1 MKNQLIAAAV
11 SAALFAMTHNAYA
24 TNGDQ
29 MFAMSAAQAGM
40 GGATVAQAQDAVT
53 VLVNP
58 AGMADLGI
66 TDVRMD
72 LGFGLLNPPRE
83 VNGQES
89 DSNWYMMPTGAAVF
103 KVNDKLFLGMGLGGI
118 SGMGVNVP
126 DILLAPGSQPMVTT
140 KQVFR
145 FSPAAAYKVN
155 DALTLGASLNIVN
168 QSLAMSMPVPNPASP
183 PPTIQVNLPQNQQ
196 FGFGATLG
204 ATYKINPNLQAG
216 FTWVTKTDISDMEY
230 NTDKGLVSF
239 DMDMPASVAFG
250 LAFRPMPGLLVEAD
264 IKRIFFNDVM
274 DRIDVTKPATLVMPN
289 PLAFGWDDQTVF
301 SIGVKKDM
309 GPMSISVGYN
319 YGESPI
325 GPEDV
330 NMNLGS
336 TAIVEHHLSFGL
348 TRKFSDKVS
357 GSFAYTHA
365 FENDLTSSVAP
376 YNTIEISQNQYNFNI
391 AYQF

>member
-1 MKNQLIAAAV
+1 MKKQLLSAAV
-11 SAALFAMTHNAYA
+11 STALLVMAHSAHA

-83 VNGQES
+83 VNGQTS
-89 DSNWYMMPTGAAVF
+89 DSDWYMMPTGAAVF
-103 KVNDKLFLGMGLGGI
+103 NVNNRLFLGMGLGGI
-118 SGMGVNVP
+118 SGMGVNVN
-126 DILLAPGSQPMVTT
+126 DIYPGMAGNQPVVTT

-145 FSPAAAYKVN
+145 FSPAAAFKVN
-155 DALTLGASLNIVN
+155 DVLTLGASLNIVN
-168 QSLAMSMPVPNPASP
+168 QSLSMSFVGGGGAQ
-183 PPTIQVNLPQNQQ
+183 INLPQNQQ

-204 ATYKINPNLQAG
+204 ATYKINPRLQAG
-216 FTWVTKTDISDMEY
+216 LTWASKTDVSDMEY
-230 NTDKGLVSF
+230 HTPTGTTRF
-239 DMDMPASVAFG
+239 DMDIPATVAFG
-250 LAFRPMPGLLVEAD
+250 LAFKPMPGLLVEAD

-274 DRIDVTKPATLVMPN
+274 NRVIVTNPQPGMPPA
-289 PLAFGWDDQTVF
+289 LAFGWDDQTVY

-309 GPMSISVGYN
+309 GPMAISVGYN
-319 YGESPI
+319 YGKSPI
-325 GPEDV
+325 GAEDV
-330 NMNLGS
+330 NANLGS

-348 TRKFSDKVS
+348 TRTFSDKVS

-365 FENDLTSSVAP
+365 FENDLTSNVAGQP
-376 YNTIEISQNQYNFNI
+376 ANTIKINQNQYNVSV
-391 AYQF
+391 AYKF

>member
-1 MKNQLIAAAV
+1 MNKQLLAVAV
-11 SAALFAMTHNAYA
+11 SAALYALSTGAHA

-58 AGMADLGI
+58 AGMADLGMK
-66 TDVRMD
+66 DVRMD

-89 DSNWYMMPTGAAVF
+89 DSDWYMMPTGAAVF

-118 SGMGVNVP
+118 SGMGVNVD
-126 DILLAPGSQPMVTT
+126 DINAVMGGNQPVVTT

-145 FSPAAAYKVN
+145 FSPAAAFKVN

-168 QSLAMSMPVPNPASP
+168 QSLAMSFVGGGG
-183 PPTIQVNLPQNQQ
+183 TQINLPQNQQ

-204 ATYKINPNLQAG
+204 ATYKFNPKLQAG
-216 FTWVTKTDISDMEY
+216 LTWVSKTDVSDMEY
-230 NTDKGLVSF
+230 NTPTGTTSF
-239 DMDMPASVAFG
+239 DMDMPASLAFG

-264 IKRIFFNDVM
+264 VKQIFFNDVM
-274 DRIDVTKPATLVMPN
+274 ERVSVTNPQPGMP
-289 PLAFGWDDQTVF
+289 PVLAFGWDDQTVF
-301 SIGVKKDM
+301 SIGVKKEM
-309 GPMSISVGYN
+309 GPMTISLGYN

-376 YNTIEISQNQYNFNI
+376 FNTIEISQNQYNLNI
-391 AYQF
+391 SYLF

>member
-1 MKNQLIAAAV
+1 MKKQLVAAAV
-11 SAALFAMTHNAYA
+11 AAAILALTHNAHA

-58 AGMADLGI
+58 AGMADLGMK
-66 TDVRMD
+66 DVRMD

-89 DSNWYMMPTGAAVF
+89 DSDWYMMPTGAAVF
-103 KVNDKLFLGMGLGGI
+103 NVNDRLFLGMGLGGI
-118 SGMGVNVP
+118 SGMGVNVD
-126 DILLAPGSQPMVTT
+126 DIYAAMPGNQPVVTT

-155 DALTLGASLNIVN
+155 DALSLGASLNVVN
-168 QSLAMSMPVPNPASP
+168 QSLSMSFVGGGG
-183 PPTIQVNLPQNQQ
+183 TQVDLPQNQQ

-204 ATYKINPNLQAG
+204 ATYKINPTLQAG
-216 FTWVTKTDISDMEY
+216 LTWVSKTDVSDMEY
-230 NTDKGLVSF
+230 NTTTGTTSF
-239 DMDMPASVAFG
+239 DMDIPASVAFG
-250 LAFRPMPGLLVEAD
+250 LAFKPMPGLLVEAD
-264 IKRIFFNDVM
+264 IKRIFFNDVI
-274 DRIDVTKPATLVMPN
+274 DRISVTNPQPGMPGV
-289 PLAFGWDDQTVF
+289 LAFGWDDQTVY
-301 SIGVKKDM
+301 SIGVKKEM
-309 GPMSISVGYN
+309 GKMAVSVGYN

-330 NMNLGS
+330 NANLGS

-365 FENDLTSSVAP
+365 FENELTSNVVGQPA
-376 YNTIEISQNQYNFNI
+376 NTITINQNQYNLNVSYLF
-391 AYQF
+391 

>member
-1 MKNQLIAAAV
+1 MNKQLLAAAV
-11 SAALFAMTHNAYA
+11 SAALYALSTGAHA

-89 DSNWYMMPTGAAVF
+89 DSDWYMMPTGAAVF

-118 SGMGVNVP
+118 SGMGVNVD
-126 DILLAPGSQPMVTT
+126 DINAVMGGNQPVVTT

-145 FSPAAAYKVN
+145 FSPAAAFKVN

-168 QSLAMSMPVPNPASP
+168 QSLAMSFVGGGG
-183 PPTIQVNLPQNQQ
+183 TQINLPQNQQ

-204 ATYKINPNLQAG
+204 ATYKFNPKLQAG
-216 FTWVTKTDISDMEY
+216 LTWVSKTDVSDMEY
-230 NTDKGLVSF
+230 NTPTGTTSF
-239 DMDMPASVAFG
+239 DMDMPASLAFG

-264 IKRIFFNDVM
+264 VKQIFFNDVM
-274 DRIDVTKPATLVMPN
+274 ERVSVTNPQPGMP
-289 PLAFGWDDQTVF
+289 PVLAFGWDDQTVF
-301 SIGVKKDM
+301 SIGVKKEM
-309 GPMSISVGYN
+309 GPMTISLGYN

-376 YNTIEISQNQYNFNI
+376 FNTIEISQNQYNFNI
-391 AYQF
+391 SYQF

>member
-1 MKNQLIAAAV
+1 MEMKKQLIAVAV
-11 SAALFAMTHNAYA
+11 SAALFTLSTGAHA

-58 AGMADLGI
+58 AGMADLDI

-89 DSNWYMMPTGAAVF
+89 GSDWYMMPTGAAVF
-103 KVNDKLFLGMGLGGI
+103 KVNDRLFLGMGLGGI
-118 SGMGVNVP
+118 SGMGVNVD
-126 DILLAPGSQPMVTT
+126 DISPAPLTPIQPIVTT

-168 QSLAMSMPVPNPASP
+168 QSLAMSFVGGGG
-183 PPTIQVNLPQNQQ
+183 TQVNLPQNQQ

-204 ATYKINPNLQAG
+204 ATYKINPTLQAG
-216 FTWVTKTDISDMEY
+216 LTWVTKTDVSDMEY
-230 NTDKGLVSF
+230 NTPTGTTSF
-239 DMDMPASVAFG
+239 DMDIPASVAFG
-250 LAFRPMPGLLVEAD
+250 LAFKPMPGLLVEAD
-264 IKRIFFNDVM
+264 IKRIFFNDV
-274 DRIDVTKPATLVMPN
+274 IGSITVTNPQPGMPPN
-289 PLAFGWDDQTVF
+289 GVLAFGWEDQTVY

-309 GPMSISVGYN
+309 GKMAISVGYN

-376 YNTIEISQNQYNFNI
+376 ANTIQISQNQYNLNI
-391 AYQF
+391 SYKF

>member
-1 MKNQLIAAAV
+1 MKKLHIVAAV
-11 SAALFAMTHNAYA
+11 TAALLAMTHSAHA

-40 GGATVAQAQDAVT
+40 GGATVALAQDAVT

-66 TDVRMD
+66 EGVRMD

-89 DSNWYMMPTGAAVF
+89 DSDWYMMPTGAAVF
-103 KVNDKLFLGMGLGGI
+103 KVNNKLYLGMGLGGI
-118 SGMGVNVP
+118 SGMGVNVD
-126 DILLAPGSQPMVTT
+126 DIAPAAPGFQPIVTT

-145 FSPAAAYKVN
+145 FSPAAAYKFS
-155 DALTLGASLNIVN
+155 DALTLGASLNVVN
-168 QSLAMSMPVPNPASP
+168 QSLAMSMSTPAG
-183 PPTIQVNLPQNQQ
+183 QLNLPQNQQ

-204 ATYKINPNLQAG
+204 ATYKINPRMQTGLS
-216 FTWVTKTDISDMEY
+216 WVSKTNVSDMEY
-230 NTDKGLVSF
+230 NTTAGPVSF
-239 DMDMPASVAFG
+239 DMDIPSSLAFG
-250 LAFRPMPGLLVEAD
+250 LAFKPMPGMLVEAD
-264 IKRIFFNDVM
+264 IKRIFFDDVM
-274 DRIDVTKPATLVMPN
+274 GRISVSNPGGLPGMP
-289 PLAFGWDDQTVF
+289 PVLAFGWDDQTVYA
-301 SIGVKKDM
+301 IGVKKDM
-309 GPMSISVGYN
+309 GKMALSIGYN

-376 YNTIEISQNQYNFNI
+376 PNTIEISQNQFNFNI
-391 AYQF
+391 AYVF

>member
-1 MKNQLIAAAV
+1 MNKQLLAVAV
-11 SAALFAMTHNAYA
+11 SAALYALSTGAHA

-58 AGMADLGI
+58 AGMADLGMK
-66 TDVRMD
+66 DVRMD

-89 DSNWYMMPTGAAVF
+89 DSDWYMMPTGAAVF

-118 SGMGVNVP
+118 SGMGVNVD
-126 DILLAPGSQPMVTT
+126 DINAAMGGNQPVVTT

-145 FSPAAAYKVN
+145 FSPAAAFKVN

-168 QSLAMSMPVPNPASP
+168 QSLAMSFVGGGG
-183 PPTIQVNLPQNQQ
+183 TQINLPQNQQ

-204 ATYKINPNLQAG
+204 ATYKFNPKLQAG
-216 FTWVTKTDISDMEY
+216 LTWVSKTDVSDMEY
-230 NTDKGLVSF
+230 NTPTGTTSF
-239 DMDMPASVAFG
+239 DMDLPSSLAFG

-264 IKRIFFNDVM
+264 VKQIFFNDVM
-274 DRIDVTKPATLVMPN
+274 ERVSVTNPQPGMP
-289 PLAFGWDDQTVF
+289 PVLAFGWDDQTVF
-301 SIGVKKDM
+301 SIGVKKEM
-309 GPMSISVGYN
+309 GPMTISLGYN

-376 YNTIEISQNQYNFNI
+376 FNTIEISQNQYNLNI
-391 AYQF
+391 SYLF

>member
-1 MKNQLIAAAV
+1 VKKQLIAVAV
-11 SAALFAMTHNAYA
+11 SAATFAMAHSAHA

-83 VNGQES
+83 VNGNES

-103 KVNDKLFLGMGLGGI
+103 NVNDRLFLGMGLGGI

-126 DILLAPGSQPMVTT
+126 DIAAAAGSQPVVTT

-168 QSLAMSMPVPNPASP
+168 QSLAMSMAAMTNPGP
-183 PPTIQVNLPQNQQ
+183 PPVFTQVNLPQNQQ

-204 ATYKINPNLQAG
+204 ATYKINPKLQAG
-216 FTWVTKTDISDMEY
+216 FTYTSKTDVSEMEY
-230 NTDKGLVSF
+230 NTTAGLTSF

-250 LAFRPMPGLLVEAD
+250 LAFKPMPGLLVEAD

-274 DRIDVTKPATLVMPN
+274 GSISVTNPPAGFPN
-289 PLAFGWDDQTVF
+289 PILFGWDDQTVYA
-301 SIGVKKDM
+301 IGVKKDM
-309 GPMSISVGYN
+309 GKMAISVGYN
-319 YGESPI
+319 YGKSPI
-325 GPEDV
+325 GTEDV
-330 NMNLGS
+330 NYNLGS
-336 TAIVEHHLSFGL
+336 TAIVEHHLSVGL

-365 FENDLTSSVAP
+365 LENEMTASVGPA
-376 YNTIEISQNQYNFNI
+376 NTIKISQNQYNLNI
-391 AYQF
+391 SYKF

>member
-1 MKNQLIAAAV
+1 MEMKKQLIAVAV
-11 SAALFAMTHNAYA
+11 SAALYTLSTGAHA

-58 AGMADLGI
+58 AGMADLDI

-89 DSNWYMMPTGAAVF
+89 DSDWYMMPTGAAVF
-103 KVNDKLFLGMGLGGI
+103 KVNDRLFLGMGLGGI
-118 SGMGVNVP
+118 SGMGVNVD
-126 DILLAPGSQPMVTT
+126 DISPAPLTPIQPIVTT

-145 FSPAAAYKVN
+145 FSPAAAYKVT

-168 QSLAMSMPVPNPASP
+168 QSLAMSFVGGGG
-183 PPTIQVNLPQNQQ
+183 TQVNLPQNQQ

-204 ATYKINPNLQAG
+204 ATYKINPKLQAG
-216 FTWVTKTDISDMEY
+216 LTWVTKTDVSDMEY
-230 NTDKGLVSF
+230 NTPTGTTSF
-239 DMDMPASVAFG
+239 DMDIPASVAFG
-250 LAFRPMPGLLVEAD
+250 LAFKPMPGLLVEAD
-264 IKRIFFNDVM
+264 IKRIFFNDV
-274 DRIDVTKPATLVMPN
+274 IGSITVTNPQPGMPPN
-289 PLAFGWDDQTVF
+289 GVLAFGWEDQTVY

-309 GPMSISVGYN
+309 GKMAISVGYN

-376 YNTIEISQNQYNFNI
+376 ANTIQISQNQYNLNI
-391 AYQF
+391 SYKF

>member
-1 MKNQLIAAAV
+1 MNKQLVAVAV
-11 SAALFAMTHNAYA
+11 SAATFAMVHNAHA

-66 TDVRMD
+66 TEVRMD

-89 DSNWYMMPTGAAVF
+89 DSDWYMMPTGAAVF
-103 KVNDKLFLGMGLGGI
+103 KVNDRLFLGMGLGGI
-118 SGMGVNVP
+118 SGMGVNVD
-126 DILLAPGSQPMVTT
+126 DIMPGGTNQPVVTT

-145 FSPAAAYKVN
+145 FSPAAAYKVT
-155 DALTLGASLNIVN
+155 DDLTLGASLNVVN
-168 QSLAMSMPVPNPASP
+168 QSLAMSFVGGGG
-183 PPTIQVNLPQNQQ
+183 IQINLPQNQQ

-204 ATYKINPNLQAG
+204 ATYKITPKLQAG
-216 FTWVTKTDISDMEY
+216 LTWVTKTDVSDMEY
-230 NTDKGLVSF
+230 NTVGGTTSF
-239 DMDMPASVAFG
+239 DMDIPASVAFG
-250 LAFRPMPGLLVEAD
+250 LAFKPMPGLLVEAD
-264 IKRIFFNDVM
+264 IKRIFFNDVI
-274 DRIDVTKPATLVMPN
+274 DRVSVTNPQPGMPSV
-289 PLAFGWDDQTVF
+289 LAFGWVDQTVF
-301 SIGVKKDM
+301 SIGVKREM
-309 GPMSISVGYN
+309 GPMAISVGYN

-336 TAIVEHHLSFGL
+336 TAIVEHHLSFAL

-391 AYQF
+391 SYQF

>member
-1 MKNQLIAAAV
+1 MKKQLVAAAV
-11 SAALFAMTHNAYA
+11 SAALYTLSTGAHA

-29 MFAMSAAQAGM
+29 MFAMSAAQAAM
-40 GGATVAQAQDAVT
+40 GGATVAQSQDAVT

-58 AGMADLGI
+58 AGMADLDI
-66 TDVRMD
+66 EDVRMD

-83 VNGQES
+83 VNGQDSGS
-89 DSNWYMMPTGAAVF
+89 DWYMMPTGAAVF
-103 KVNDKLFLGMGLGGI
+103 KVNGRLFLGMGLGGI
-118 SGMGVNVP
+118 SGMGVNVD
-126 DILLAPGSQPMVTT
+126 DIYSAFGGSQPVVTT

-145 FSPAAAYKVN
+145 FSPAAAYKLT
-155 DALTLGASLNIVN
+155 DALTLGASLNVVN
-168 QSLAMSMPVPNPASP
+168 QSLAMSFVGGGL
-183 PPTIQVNLPQNQQ
+183 TQINLPQNQQ

-204 ATYKINPNLQAG
+204 ATYKINPKLQAG
-216 FTWVTKTDISDMEY
+216 LTWVTKTDVSDMEY
-230 NTDKGLVSF
+230 NTPTGMTSF
-239 DMDMPASVAFG
+239 DMDIPASVAFG
-250 LAFRPMPGLLVEAD
+250 LAFKPMPGLLVEAD

-274 DRIDVTKPATLVMPN
+274 DRVSVTNPQPGMP
-289 PLAFGWDDQTVF
+289 PVLAFGWEDQTVF
-301 SIGVKKDM
+301 AIGVKKDM
-309 GPMSISVGYN
+309 GKMAVSVGYN

-365 FENDLTSSVAP
+365 FENDLTSNVAGQP
-376 YNTIEISQNQYNFNI
+376 ANTIQISQNQYNLNI
-391 AYQF
+391 SYKF

>member
-1 MKNQLIAAAV
+1 MNKKLVATAV
-11 SAALFAMTHNAYA
+11 SAALYSFALSAHA

-58 AGMADLGI
+58 AGMADLGM

-89 DSNWYMMPTGAAVF
+89 DSDWYMMPTGAAVF
-103 KVNDKLFLGMGLGGI
+103 NVNNRLFLGMGLGGI
-118 SGMGVNVP
+118 SGMGVNVD
-126 DILLAPGSQPMVTT
+126 DIYAAMGGNQPVVTT

-145 FSPAAAYKVN
+145 FSPAAAYKVT
-155 DALTLGASLNIVN
+155 DDLTLGASLNVVN
-168 QSLAMSMPVPNPASP
+168 QSLAMSFVGQGA
-183 PPTIQVNLPQNQQ
+183 QVNLPQNQQ

-204 ATYKINPNLQAG
+204 ATYKINPTLQAG
-216 FTWVTKTDISDMEY
+216 LTWVSKTDVSDMEY
-230 NTDKGLVSF
+230 NTVGGTTSF
-239 DMDMPASVAFG
+239 DMDIPASIAFG
-250 LAFRPMPGLLVEAD
+250 LAFKPMPGLLVEAD

-274 DRIDVTKPATLVMPN
+274 DRVTVTNPQPGMPPN
-289 PLAFGWDDQTVF
+289 GVLAFGWDDQTVY
-301 SIGVKKDM
+301 SIGVKKEM
-309 GPMSISVGYN
+309 GPMAISVGYN

-348 TRKFSDKVS
+348 TRQFSDKVS

-365 FENDLTSSVAP
+365 FENDLTSNVVGQPA
-376 YNTIEISQNQYNFNI
+376 NTIKISQNQYNFNI
-391 AYQF
+391 SYQF

>member
-1 MKNQLIAAAV
+1 MKKQLVAVAV
-11 SAALFAMTHNAYA
+11 SAATFAMVQSAHA

-103 KVNDKLFLGMGLGGI
+103 NVNNRLFLGMGLGGI
-118 SGMGVNVP
+118 SGMGVNVS
-126 DILLAPGSQPMVTT
+126 DINGGGAGTPPIVTT

-145 FSPAAAYKVN
+145 FSPAAAFKVN
-155 DALTLGASLNIVN
+155 DAITLGASLNVVN
-168 QSLAMSMPVPNPASP
+168 QSLAMSFVGGGG
-183 PPTIQVNLPQNQQ
+183 TQINLPQNQQ

-204 ATYKINPNLQAG
+204 ATYKINPKLQTG
-216 FTWVTKTDISDMEY
+216 FTYTSKIDVSDMEY
-230 NTDKGLVSF
+230 NTPTGTTSF
-239 DMDMPASVAFG
+239 DMDMPGTVALG
-250 LAFRPMPGLLVEAD
+250 LAFKPMPGLLVEAD

-274 DRIDVTKPATLVMPN
+274 DRVSVTNPQPGMP
-289 PLAFGWDDQTVF
+289 PVLAFGWDDQTVYA
-301 SIGVKKDM
+301 IGVKKDM
-309 GPMSISVGYN
+309 GKMAISVGYN
-319 YGESPI
+319 YGKSPI
-325 GPEDV
+325 GAEDV
-330 NMNLGS
+330 NYNLGS

-348 TRKFSDKVS
+348 TRQFSDKVS

-365 FENDLTSSVAP
+365 FENNMTSSVGPA
-376 YNTIEISQNQYNFNI
+376 NTIKISQNQYNFNI
-391 AYQF
+391 SYKF

>member
-1 MKNQLIAAAV
+1 MEMKKQLIAAAV
-11 SAALFAMTHNAYA
+11 AAALYALSTGAHA

-58 AGMADLGI
+58 AGMADLDI
-66 TDVRMD
+66 EDVRMD

-89 DSNWYMMPTGAAVF
+89 DSDWYMMPTGAAVF
-103 KVNDKLFLGMGLGGI
+103 KVNDRLFLGMGLGGI
-118 SGMGVNVP
+118 SGMGVNVD
-126 DILLAPGSQPMVTT
+126 DIYPAMGGSQPVVTT

-145 FSPAAAYKVN
+145 FSPAAAYKVT
-155 DALTLGASLNIVN
+155 DALTLGASLNVVN
-168 QSLAMSMPVPNPASP
+168 QSLAMSFVGGGG
-183 PPTIQVNLPQNQQ
+183 TQVNLPQNQQ

-204 ATYKINPNLQAG
+204 ATYKINPKLQAG
-216 FTWVTKTDISDMEY
+216 LTWVTKTDVSDMEY
-230 NTDKGLVSF
+230 NTPTGMTSF
-239 DMDMPASVAFG
+239 DMDIPASVAFG
-250 LAFRPMPGLLVEAD
+250 LAFKPMPGLLVEAD

-274 DRIDVTKPATLVMPN
+274 DRVSVTNPQPGMP
-289 PLAFGWDDQTVF
+289 PVLAFGWEDQTVF
-301 SIGVKKDM
+301 AIGVKKDM
-309 GPMSISVGYN
+309 VKMAVSVGYN

-365 FENDLTSSVAP
+365 FENDLTSNVAGQP
-376 YNTIEISQNQYNFNI
+376 ANTIQISQNQYNLNI
-391 AYQF
+391 SYKF

>member
-1 MKNQLIAAAV
+1 MNKKLIATAV
-11 SAALFAMTHNAYA
+11 STALFAFAHNAHA

-66 TDVRMD
+66 KDVRMD

-89 DSNWYMMPTGAAVF
+89 DSDWYMMPTGAAAF
-103 KVNDKLFLGMGLGGI
+103 NVNDRLFLGMALGGI
-118 SGMGVNVP
+118 AGMGVNVD
-126 DILLAPGSQPMVTT
+126 DIAAAAGNQPMVTT

-145 FSPAAAYKVN
+145 FSPAAALKIN
-155 DALTLGASLNIVN
+155 DALTLGASLNIAN
-168 QSLAMSMPVPNPASP
+168 QSLAMSMPTPGG
-183 PPTIQVNLPQNQQ
+183 QVNLPQNQQ

-204 ATYKINPNLQAG
+204 ATYKINPKLQAG
-216 FTWVTKTDISDMEY
+216 LTWVSKTDVSDMEY
-230 NTDKGLVSF
+230 NTVGGTTSF
-239 DMDMPASVAFG
+239 DMDIPASMAFG
-250 LAFRPMPGLLVEAD
+250 LAFKPMPGLLVEAD
-264 IKRIFFNDVM
+264 IKRMFFSDVM
-274 DRIDVTKPATLVMPN
+274 DRVSVTNPQPGMP
-289 PLAFGWDDQTVF
+289 PVLAFGWDDQTVY
-301 SIGVKKDM
+301 SIGVKKEM
-309 GPMSISVGYN
+309 GKMAVSVGYN

-348 TRKFSDKVS
+348 TRMFSDKVS

-365 FENDLTSSVAP
+365 FENDLTSNVVGQPA
-376 YNTIEISQNQYNFNI
+376 NTIKISQNQYNLNI
-391 AYQF
+391 SYKF

>member
-1 MKNQLIAAAV
+1 MNKKQIAAALT
-11 SAALFAMTHNAYA
+11 AALGTCALNAHA

-66 TDVRMD
+66 KDVRMD

-83 VNGQES
+83 VNGRES

-103 KVNDKLFLGMGLGGI
+103 NVNDRLYLGMGLGGI
-118 SGMGVNVP
+118 SGMGVNVD
-126 DILLAPGSQPMVTT
+126 DIAAAAGSQPMVTT

-145 FSPAAAYKVN
+145 FSPAAAFKVN
-155 DALTLGASLNIVN
+155 DALTLGASLNIAN
-168 QSLAMSMPVPNPASP
+168 QSLAMANAQFS
-183 PPTIQVNLPQNQQ
+183 LPQNQQ

-204 ATYKINPNLQAG
+204 ATYKINPKLQAG
-216 FTWVTKTDISDMEY
+216 LVWTSKTDIAEMEY
-230 NTDKGLVSF
+230 NTTAGKVSF

-250 LAFRPMPGLLVEAD
+250 LAFKPMPGLLVEAD
-264 IKRIFFNDVM
+264 IKRIYFADVM
-274 DRIDVTKPATLVMPN
+274 DRITVATPGAPYPSALT
-289 PLAFGWDDQTVF
+289 FGWDDQTVY
-301 SIGVKKDM
+301 SIGVKKEM
-309 GPMSISVGYN
+309 GPMAISVGYN
-319 YGESPI
+319 YAESPF

-330 NMNLGS
+330 NSNLGS

-365 FENDLTSSVAP
+365 FENEMTSSVAP
-376 YNTIEISQNQYNFNI
+376 ANTIKISQNQFNFNI
-391 AYQF
+391 SYAF

>member
-1 MKNQLIAAAV
+1 MNKKLLAASVAAAV
-11 SAALFAMTHNAYA
+11 LFPAQHALA

-29 MFAMSAAQAGM
+29 MFAMSAGQAGM

-58 AGMADLGI
+58 AGMANLGVA
-66 TDVRMD
+66 DVRMD

-83 VNGQES
+83 VNGQDS
-89 DSNWYMMPTGAAVF
+89 DSDWYMMPTGAVVF

-118 SGMGVNVP
+118 SGMGVNVD
-126 DILLAPGSQPMVTT
+126 DIAPLAGGFQPVVTT

-145 FSPAAAYKVN
+145 FSPAAAYKLT
-155 DALTLGASLNIVN
+155 DALTLGASLNVVN
-168 QSLAMSMPVPNPASP
+168 QSLAMSMFTPAG
-183 PPTIQVNLPQNQQ
+183 QLNLPQNQQ

-204 ATYKINPNLQAG
+204 ATYRINPKLQAG
-216 FTWVTKTDISDMEY
+216 LAWVSKTNVSDMEY
-230 NTDKGLVSF
+230 NTTAGPVSF
-239 DMDMPASVAFG
+239 DMDIPSSLALGMAF
-250 LAFRPMPGLLVEAD
+250 APMPGVLVEANV
-264 IKRIFFNDVM
+264 KRIYFNDVM
-274 DRIDVTKPATLVMPN
+274 DRISVSNPGSLPGMP
-289 PLAFGWDDQTVF
+289 PVLAFGWDDQTVY
-301 SIGVKKDM
+301 SIGIKKDM
-309 GPMSISVGYN
+309 GKMAISLGYN

-336 TAIVEHHLSFGL
+336 TAIVEHHLSLGL
-348 TRKFSDKVS
+348 MRKFSDKVS

-376 YNTIEISQNQYNFNI
+376 PNTIRISQNQFNFNI
-391 AYQF
+391 AYAF

>member
-1 MKNQLIAAAV
+1 MKKQLLSAAV
-11 SAALFAMTHNAYA
+11 SAALLVMAHSAHA

-89 DSNWYMMPTGAAVF
+89 DSDWYMMPTGAAVF
-103 KVNDKLFLGMGLGGI
+103 NVNDKLFLGMGLGGI
-118 SGMGVNVP
+118 SGMGVNVD
-126 DILLAPGSQPMVTT
+126 DIYAAMGGSQPIVTT

-145 FSPAAAYKVN
+145 FSPAAAYKIN
-155 DALTLGASLNIVN
+155 DALTLGASLNVVN
-168 QSLAMSMPVPNPASP
+168 QSLSMSFVGGGG
-183 PPTIQVNLPQNQQ
+183 TQVNLPQNQQ

-204 ATYKINPNLQAG
+204 AIYKINPKLQAG
-216 FTWVTKTDISDMEY
+216 FTYTSKTGVSDMEY
-230 NTDKGLVSF
+230 NTPTGTTSF
-239 DMDMPASVAFG
+239 DMDMPASAAFG
-250 LAFRPMPGLLVEAD
+250 LAFKPMPGLLVEAD

-274 DRIDVTKPATLVMPN
+274 DRVSVTNPQPGMP
-289 PLAFGWDDQTVF
+289 PVLAFGWDDQTVY

-309 GPMSISVGYN
+309 GPMAVSVGYN

-330 NMNLGS
+330 NANLGS

-365 FENDLTSSVAP
+365 FENDLTSNVVGQPA
-376 YNTIEISQNQYNFNI
+376 NTIKISQNQYNLNI
-391 AYQF
+391 SYKF

>member
-1 MKNQLIAAAV
+1 MNKQLVAVAV
-11 SAALFAMTHNAYA
+11 SAAIFAMTHNAHA

-40 GGATVAQAQDAVT
+40 GGAIVAQAQDALT
-53 VLVNP
+53 ILVNP

-72 LGFGLLNPPRE
+72 LGFGLLNPPRA

-89 DSNWYMMPTGAAVF
+89 DSDWYMMPSGAAVF
-103 KVNDKLFLGMGLGGI
+103 KVNDRLFLGMGLGGI
-118 SGMGVNVP
+118 SGMGVNVN
-126 DILLAPGSQPMVTT
+126 DIYPAMAGNQPVVTT

-145 FSPAAAYKVN
+145 FSPAAAYKVT
-155 DALTLGASLNIVN
+155 DALTLGASLNVVN
-168 QSLAMSMPVPNPASP
+168 QSLSMSFVGGGA
-183 PPTIQVNLPQNQQ
+183 TQINLPQNQQ

-204 ATYKINPNLQAG
+204 ATYKINPKLQAG
-216 FTWVTKTDISDMEY
+216 LTWVTKTDVSDMEY
-230 NTDKGLVSF
+230 NTVGGTTSF
-239 DMDMPASVAFG
+239 DMDIPASIAFG
-250 LAFRPMPGLLVEAD
+250 LAFKPMPGLLVEAD

-274 DRIDVTKPATLVMPN
+274 DRVSVSNPQPGMPPVLV
-289 PLAFGWDDQTVF
+289 FGWDDQTVY
-301 SIGVKKDM
+301 SIGVKKEM
-309 GPMSISVGYN
+309 GKTAVSIGYN

-365 FENDLTSSVAP
+365 FENDLTSNVAGQP
-376 YNTIEISQNQYNFNI
+376 ANTIEISQNQYNFNI
-391 AYQF
+391 SYQF

>member
-1 MKNQLIAAAV
+1 MKKQLLSAAV
-11 SAALFAMTHNAYA
+11 SAALLVMAHSAHA

-83 VNGQES
+83 VNGQDS
-89 DSNWYMMPTGAAVF
+89 DSDWYMMPTGAAVF
-103 KVNDKLFLGMGLGGI
+103 NVNNRLFLGMGLGGI
-118 SGMGVNVP
+118 SGMGVNVD
-126 DILLAPGSQPMVTT
+126 DIYPLMTAPAVNQPVVTT

-145 FSPAAAYKVN
+145 FSPAAAFKVN

-168 QSLAMSMPVPNPASP
+168 QSLSMSFVGGGG
-183 PPTIQVNLPQNQQ
+183 IQVNLPQNQQ

-204 ATYKINPNLQAG
+204 ATYKINPKLQAG
-216 FTWVTKTDISDMEY
+216 LTWVTKTDVSDMEY
-230 NTDKGLVSF
+230 HTPTGTTSF
-239 DMDMPASVAFG
+239 DMDIPASVAFG
-250 LAFRPMPGLLVEAD
+250 LAFKPMPGLLVEAD
-264 IKRIFFNDVM
+264 IKRIFFNDVI
-274 DRIDVTKPATLVMPN
+274 DRVSVTNPQPGMPAV
-289 PLAFGWDDQTVF
+289 LAFGWDDQTVY

-309 GPMSISVGYN
+309 GPMSVSIGYN
-319 YGESPI
+319 YGKSPI

-330 NMNLGS
+330 NANLGS

-365 FENDLTSSVAP
+365 FENDLTSNVAGQP
-376 YNTIEISQNQYNFNI
+376 ANTIKISQNQYNLNI
-391 AYQF
+391 SYKF

>member
-1 MKNQLIAAAV
+1 MKKQLIAAAV
-11 SAALFAMTHNAYA
+11 SAATFAMAHNAHA

-29 MFAMSAAQAGM
+29 MFAVSAAQAGM

-58 AGMADLGI
+58 AGMADLGMK
-66 TDVRMD
+66 DVRMD

-89 DSNWYMMPTGAAVF
+89 DSDWYMMPTGAAVF
-103 KVNDKLFLGMGLGGI
+103 NVNDKLFLGMGLGGI
-118 SGMGVNVP
+118 SGMGVNVD
-126 DILLAPGSQPMVTT
+126 DIYAAAPGNQPVVTT

-155 DALTLGASLNIVN
+155 DALTLGASLNVVS
-168 QSLAMSMPVPNPASP
+168 QSLAMSFVGGGM
-183 PPTIQVNLPQNQQ
+183 TQVNLPQNQQ

-204 ATYKINPNLQAG
+204 AIYKVNPNLQVG
-216 FTWVTKTDISDMEY
+216 LNWVSKTDVSDMEY
-230 NTDKGLVSF
+230 NTPTGTTSF
-239 DMDMPASVAFG
+239 DMDMPSSVAFG
-250 LAFRPMPGLLVEAD
+250 VAFRPMPGLLVEAD
-264 IKRIFFNDVM
+264 IKQIFFNDVM
-274 DRIDVTKPATLVMPN
+274 DRVSVSNPQPGMP
-289 PLAFGWDDQTVF
+289 PTLAFGWDDQTVF

-309 GPMSISVGYN
+309 GPMSVSIGYN

-325 GPEDV
+325 GAEDV

-357 GSFAYTHA
+357 GSFSYTHA
-365 FENDLTSSVAP
+365 FENDLTSNVAGQP
-376 YNTIEISQNQYNFNI
+376 ANTIEINQNQYNFNI
-391 AYQF
+391 SYLF

>member
-1 MKNQLIAAAV
+1 MKKQLISVAV
-11 SAALFAMTHNAYA
+11 SSALMSFALSSYA

-89 DSNWYMMPTGAAVF
+89 DSDWYMMPTGAAVF
-103 KVNDKLFLGMGLGGI
+103 NVNDRLFLGMGLGGI
-118 SGMGVNVP
+118 SGMGVNVN
-126 DILLAPGSQPMVTT
+126 DIYPAMAGNQPVVTT

-155 DALTLGASLNIVN
+155 DALTLGASLNVVN
-168 QSLAMSMPVPNPASP
+168 QSLAMSFVGGGG
-183 PPTIQVNLPQNQQ
+183 TQVNLPQNQQ

-204 ATYKINPNLQAG
+204 ATYKINPKLQAG
-216 FTWVTKTDISDMEY
+216 LTWVSKTDVSDMEY
-230 NTDKGLVSF
+230 NTPTGTTSF

-250 LAFRPMPGLLVEAD
+250 LAFKPMPGLLVEAD

-274 DRIDVTKPATLVMPN
+274 DRVTVTNPQPGMPPVLV
-289 PLAFGWDDQTVF
+289 FGWDDQTVY
-301 SIGVKKDM
+301 SIGVKKEM
-309 GPMSISVGYN
+309 GKMAVSVGYN

-330 NMNLGS
+330 NANLGS

-365 FENDLTSSVAP
+365 FENDLTSNVVVQPA
-376 YNTIEISQNQYNFNI
+376 NTIKISQNQYNLNI
-391 AYQF
+391 SYKF